1 MAGDQGPGT
10 ADLRPEATARRPAGP
25 SSPTDGKVRCGVWNM
40 RGFVRNDHCR
50 LREKVIIASDLDL
63 LCVCE
68 TFLRGNDG
76 INIPGYRWFGN
87 NRLNI
92 SKRAVRGSGGVGI
105 LIKDSLFNKYSIDI
119 VDKNYEDI
127 IWVSCTQTKDPY
139 QVLYIC
145 VCYLPPASSSRG
157 DKSHECF

>member
-1 MAGDQGPGT
+1 MT
-10 ADLRPEATARRPAGP
+10 TVHR
-25 SSPTDGKVRCGVWNM
+25 
-40 RGFVRNDHCR
+40 F
-50 LREKVIIASDLDL
+50 REEVIIASNLDL
-63 LCVCE
+63 LCE

-105 LIKDSLFNKYSIDI
+105 SIKDSRLNKYSIDI

-127 IWVSCTQTKDPY
+127 IYMGIMHPN
-139 QVLYIC
+139 
-145 VCYLPPASSSRG
+145 
-157 DKSHECF
+157 